1 MVAMSLEAA
10 PKLRRVQSLDGD
22 WKLWNTD
29 PTPAGQEAAA
39 CGQAALD
46 AIPATVPGD
55 IHLDL
60 MAAGRVAD
68 LFVGDNYKQALFA
81 EEQDWWYERTFVPDT
96 QLAGADRVE
105 LVFDGLDTF
114 ATVFLNGMAIGQ
126 SRNMWVPLRLDVTRL
141 LRHGESNTLTVVL
154 RSPRKSVEADMA
166 AEHPEPINAFF
177 SPPERVWCRKAQMSF
192 GWDIA
197 PRIVTCGIWRP
208 VRLEGHFAG
217 AIRDVWARTRLVE
230 GGQAE
235 LALSVEA
242 DALAAGGEWSARFRA
257 ACGESVVEGQLPLVA
272 TCGRLAGLAT
282 VAVPSP
288 RLWRTW
294 DIGTPNLY
302 DLTVELRADGNAVDE
317 WQGRFGIKDIRL
329 VLTEPDD
336 GRNCFR
342 FELNG
347 RPTFMRGSNWI
358 PVDALF
364 ARVTP
369 ERLEAVIDLAIDTGC
384 NMLRVWGGGIYEHPA
399 FYRLCDERGILVW
412 HDFMYACGLYPQS
425 EAFLSAAR
433 REAEW
438 VVRSLRNHPCIALW
452 AGDNECDCGYGWD
465 GDVGRYVDNRLTR
478 RVLSSVVAE
487 LDPDRPYLPSSPCN
501 PSDKG
506 DPNTADEGDVHIWSH
521 SEHPRAPMY
530 SQERS
535 LFISE
540 MGRICA
546 ANVESTKRFLPPESQ
561 WPHANP
567 VWDQHLG
574 TIPTSDFRRRDR
586 MDEGIGAV
594 FGFVPDTLEEYV
606 EASQLMQAFCLSE
619 WIQRARRRKWECGG
633 ILWWNLFDNWPQHA
647 DAIVDY
653 YFEKKIAYAAVRD
666 SSRLVM
672 PTVALNEDGD
682 GYEVW
687 LLNDTD
693 GAVEGVVALALGV
706 DGSSRTL
713 LQTPG
718 RAEANASTLA
728 VTVPVEV
735 LGRVDANHLYLVA
748 TLDTGQGGVI
758 ATPHILNGCASR
770 EVLRAVFGAQS
781 AGRTPDPARAY
792 APGT

>member
-1 MVAMSLEAA
+1 MPTGCRCA
-10 PKLRRVQSLDGD
+10 QSLDGR
-22 WKLWNTD
+22 WKLWGTEHA
-29 PTPAGQEAAA
+29 PEQASGCRTAAP
-39 CGQAALD
+39 D
-46 AIPATVPGD
+46 AIPAAVPGD

-60 MAAGRVAD
+60 MAAGRVDD
-68 LFVGDNYKQALFA
+68 LFVGDNYKQGLFA
-81 EEQDWWYERTFVPDT
+81 EEQDWWYERSFVPDAG
-96 QLAGADRVE
+96 LAGADRVE
-105 LVFDGLDTF
+105 LVFEGLDTF
-114 ATVFLNGMAIGQ
+114 ATVFLNGTAISQ

-141 LRHGESNTLTVVL
+141 LRHGEANTLTVVL
-154 RSPRKSVEADMA
+154 RSPKKSVEADMA
-166 AEHPEPINAFF
+166 ADHTEPINSFF
-177 SPPERVWCRKAQMSF
+177 SPPERVYCRKAQMSF

-197 PRIVTCGIWRP
+197 PRIVTCGVWRP
-208 VRLEGHFAG
+208 VRLEAYAGG
-217 AIRDVWARTRLVE
+217 AIRDVWARTRLASD
-230 GGQAE
+230 GQAE

-242 DALAAGGEWSARFRA
+242 DALAAGGEWSAWFRA
-257 ACGESVVEGQLPLVA
+257 ACETSVVEGELPLAREGDCLSA
-272 TCGRLAGLAT
+272 TAT
-282 VAVPSP
+282 VAVPAP
-288 RLWRTW
+288 RVWQTW
-294 DIGTPNLY
+294 DVGTPNLY
-302 DLTVELRADGNAVDE
+302 DLTVELRADGTAVDE
-317 WQGRFGIKDIRL
+317 WQGQFGIKDIRL
-329 VLTEPDD
+329 VLNEPSD

-347 RPTFMRGSNWI
+347 RPLFVRGSNWI

-369 ERLEAVIDLAIDTGC
+369 ERLEAVIDLAVDTGC
-384 NMLRVWGGGIYEHPA
+384 NMLRIWGGGIYEHPA
-399 FYRLCDERGILVW
+399 FYRLCDERGILIW
-412 HDFMYACGLYPQS
+412 HDFMYACGLYPQN
-425 EAFLSAAR
+425 EAFLSEAR

-438 VVRSLRNHPCIALW
+438 AVRSLRNHPCIALW

-465 GDVGRYVDNRLTR
+465 GDVGRYVDNQLTR
-478 RVLSSVVAE
+478 RVLSGVVMA

-501 PSDKG
+501 PSGKG

-530 SQERS
+530 SEERS

-546 ANVESTKRFLPPESQ
+546 ANVGSTRRFLPPESQ

-574 TIPTSDFRRRDR
+574 TIPTSDFHRRDR
-586 MDEGIGAV
+586 MDEGIQAV
-594 FGFVPDTLEEYV
+594 FGFIPETLEEYV

-653 YFEKKIAYAAVRD
+653 FFAKKIAFAAVRD

-693 GAVEGVVALALGV
+693 GAVDGAVALTLRGT
-706 DGSSRTL
+706 DGSSRVL
-713 LQTPG
+713 VQTPA

-728 VTVPVEV
+728 VTVPKEV
-735 LGRVDANHLYLVA
+735 LGRVDANQHYLVA
-748 TLDTGQGGVI
+748 TFDTGRGQAI
-758 ATPHILNGCASR
+758 ATPHILHGCTSR
-770 EVLRAVFGAQS
+770 EVLRMAFGA
-781 AGRTPDPARAY
+781 
-792 APGT
+792 